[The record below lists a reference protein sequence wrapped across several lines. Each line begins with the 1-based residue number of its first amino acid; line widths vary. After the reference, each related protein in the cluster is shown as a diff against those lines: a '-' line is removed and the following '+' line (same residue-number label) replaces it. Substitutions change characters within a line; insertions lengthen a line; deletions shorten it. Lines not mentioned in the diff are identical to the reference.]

1 MSTCRLYGILKKIK
15 RYFKY
20 VRELRKVISLKKIAI
35 LTSGGDSQGMNSA
48 IRAVTRSALANNFE
62 VYGVRRGFKGL
73 IDNDFVKLGTK
84 EVSDILYRGG
94 TFLQSARSESFKTPE
109 GQAKGVENLKAKG
122 IDYVVVIGGD
132 GSYRGAQALHRH
144 GIKTY
149 GLPGTIDNDIPL
161 TDYTIGFDT
170 TLNLVTDLVG
180 NLRDTMSSHE
190 RVSVIETM
198 GRNCGDIALQAG
210 IASGVDAILIPEV
223 EPDLEKVAASV
234 KAGFDR
240 GKSHSIIIVAEG
252 AGEAPEVAK
261 KIKELS
267 GLDTRATVLGHIQ
280 RGGSPSSFD
289 RVFSSR
295 LGHRVIELIQE
306 GVTGVG
312 LGIENNQLT
321 HHTFD
326 EIFNA
331 KNTIDLK
338 LYQIFQDLV

>member
-1 MSTCRLYGILKKIK
+1 M
-15 RYFKY
+15 
-20 VRELRKVISLKKIAI
+20 KKIAV

-48 IRAVTRSALANNFE
+48 IRAVVRTGLANGYDM
-62 VYGVRRGFKGL
+62 YGIKRGFKGL
-73 IDNDFVKLGTK
+73 MANDFISLGSK

-94 TFLQSARSESFKTPE
+94 TFLQSARSEAFKTPE
-109 GQAKGVENLKAKG
+109 GQAKAIAHLKERE

-132 GSYRGAQALHRH
+132 GSYQGARALMHH

-170 TLNLVTDLVG
+170 TLNVVTDAIG

-190 RVSVIETM
+190 RVSVIEAM

-223 EPDLEKVAASV
+223 DSDIEAIARSI

-252 AGEAPEVAK
+252 AGTAEDVAK
-261 KIKELS
+261 RIKDLT
-267 GLDTRATVLGHIQ
+267 GLDTRPTVLGHIQ
-280 RGGSPSSFD
+280 RGGTPSAFD
-289 RVFSSR
+289 RVFTSR
-295 LGHRVIELIQE
+295 MGHKVIELVKQDIH
-306 GVTGVG
+306 GVA
-312 LGIENNQLT
+312 LGIENNQIT
-321 HHTFD
+321 YHPFD
-326 EIFNA
+326 DIFAAQN
-331 KNTIDLK
+331 NINDH
-338 LYQIFQDLV
+338 LYQIFQDLI

>member
-1 MSTCRLYGILKKIK
+1 M
-15 RYFKY
+15 
-20 VRELRKVISLKKIAI
+20 KKIAI

-48 IRAVTRSALANNFE
+48 IRAVTRSGLANNFE
-62 VYGVRRGFKGL
+62 VYGVRRGFRGL
-73 IDNDFVKLGTK
+73 IKNDFIKLGTK
-84 EVSDILYRGG
+84 EVSDKLYRGG

-109 GQAKGVENLKAKG
+109 GQAVAVENLRAKG

-132 GSYRGAQALHRH
+132 GSYQGARALQGH
-144 GIKTY
+144 GIKTF
-149 GLPGTIDNDIPL
+149 GIPGTIDNDIPL
-161 TDYTIGFDT
+161 TDFTIGFDT
-170 TLNLVTDLVG
+170 TLNLVTELVG

-223 EPDLEKVAASV
+223 EPNIEKVAASV
-234 KAGFDR
+234 KAGFER
-240 GKSHSIIIVAEG
+240 GKSHSIVIVAEG
-252 AGEAPEVAK
+252 AGKADDIAAQ
-261 KIKELS
+261 IKELS

-306 GVTGVG
+306 GVDGVG
-312 LGIENNQLT
+312 LGIEHNQISY
-321 HHTFD
+321 HTFD
-326 EIFNA
+326 DIINA
-331 KNTIDLK
+331 KNKIDKK
-338 LYQIFQDLV
+338 LYQVFQDLV